1 MLNDG
6 YRGNRK
12 NNMQKKLLE
21 IFPLYPIPNVVNLM
35 RGHGLEEWDDTLP
48 LVGKDWVTV
57 SKDTAYME
65 HHYTF
70 PCWLMPEAY
79 LYYLPSVILY
89 TYRYAEEN
97 ISIPEVC
104 YHMISVMKD
113 TVLGVDFAKLSATQM
128 QVIEEWFAYVKH
140 IEQMELDS
148 IK

>member
-1 MLNDG
+1 
-6 YRGNRK
+6 
-12 NNMQKKLLE
+12 
-21 IFPLYPIPNVVNLM
+21 
-35 RGHGLEEWDDTLP
+35 
-48 LVGKDWVTV
+48 
-57 SKDTAYME
+57 
-65 HHYTF
+65 
-70 PCWLMPEAY
+70 MPEAY

-113 TVLGVDFAKLSATQM
+113 NVLGVDFAKLSTTQI